1 MTNIVL
7 ENLELMIS
15 TEEEDGLHQVVLVES
30 VGGNAGFWNNYPCAG
45 VNFHYNPENGK
56 IAFFG
61 DYSLQKKQGLMEDS
75 FRIAINLDE
84 DKLRIL
90 DYKPP
95 EEIPINARINL
106 RMTVEQYNKNYGF

>member
-1 MTNIVL
+1 
-7 ENLELMIS
+7 
-15 TEEEDGLHQVVLVES
+15 
-30 VGGNAGFWNNYPCAG
+30 
-45 VNFHYNPENGK
+45 
-56 IAFFG
+56 
-61 DYSLQKKQGLMEDS
+61 MEDS